1 MGEASYIIVCMS
13 TIQQPSAERP
23 PTERSSTMYAGP
35 ALGRDDPVWTYYLE
49 ESSGRDSD
57 LVDGWNKSMDV
68 LLLFAALFSAIVTAF
83 LNESY
88 KNLQPDAAL
97 ITAAGV
103 SRMVDLAEAIASR
116 EPAPSSGPLPTI
128 ENFHPTKNDIVINT
142 LWFLSLALSISVTLI
157 AMLVKEWGDG
167 YRRGDRF
174 SPYYVQARTRQAR
187 YNGLKNWG
195 AKQVVRIL
203 PITMHIALGL
213 FLLGLLLF
221 LNSLNLGLMRPVMAV
236 VVTTLALYVIT
247 TLVPLFSA
255 FCPYNTP
262 LSSRTVWGF
271 CFAIFNIIF
280 PSGEKWNTLPCEKNE
295 RVQSTSTALDRLT
308 AQAVVWLVSHSQAEK
323 SKEAAIRAI
332 ANAIAGPEFWDH
344 LIKDKLITLMAQHF
358 ISFFKGTLDQSEI
371 NCADEI
377 LNLEDQVSLCSQ
389 ALAKIAKHST
399 MQLIQDA
406 GPNSTTPERAVK
418 ESGRIMLPEAYFISV
433 QNGLRSLTDSESL
446 KLAASGFCGA
456 SAWYTSTGRTNRKQ
470 TPLLTKLVDYFEKY
484 SRSCAKS
491 SKIPDDLLVNLVEAL
506 SVETSYMTWE
516 LQDQQMNKVIES
528 VIKLCLPK
536 CSGEVSLLDG
546 PARRAMSVEL
556 AVIAALINDYQT
568 ISDPEIDQLSTE
580 GHDKYGIRSQ
590 YMKSHEAY
598 KLRHPYPAGSYLTY
612 SRQWR
617 AVWTA
622 ELCVKNPKYLESH
635 SDALLLLG
643 LAGILRSFPMG
654 PSLFGDVVKLFA
666 AQLTQARKS
675 HSGRMSLPFVLV
687 SSCDIQSQVAQDI
700 LAAFYN
706 QSSRSEGTVDQAR
719 IDLMGCFAEQG
730 QWFEFQPVFLVE
742 ILKMLRLSH
751 DERFQRQCVLALD
764 NYWFMNSASGFDVYS
779 LPRWELFIHHDLIR
793 VLVNVFESIPLGS
806 PEASKQTRST
816 ISCFAKLART
826 IAIQT
831 SSNTAH
837 PVGTHSS
844 GQNIQS
850 GTIQSDPQA
859 AAGQPNSQETTSE
872 QATNPQSRQESDVSN
887 QVNNT
892 SPADYP
898 QKLLRALE
906 SFPRDNKLFSLFDK
920 DVNHKAKLDIH
931 QDDFNFWYKAMQL
944 LSNESQVSAA
954 PSRKRWGFQAVLTIE
969 CSSQGSAMSIPT
981 GPAVA
986 SGSQTTVT
994 LGHPQASTSFV
1005 PELPASSQ
1013 PTG

>member
-1 MGEASYIIVCMS
+1 MS

-203 PITMHIALGL
+203 PITMHIA
-213 FLLGLLLF
+213 
-221 LNSLNLGLMRPVMAV
+221 
-236 VVTTLALYVIT
+236 
-247 TLVPLFSA
+247 
-255 FCPYNTP
+255 
-262 LSSRTVWGF
+262 
-271 CFAIFNIIF
+271 
-280 PSGEKWNTLPCEKNE
+280 
-295 RVQSTSTALDRLT
+295 
-308 AQAVVWLVSHSQAEK
+308 LVSHSQAEK